1 MTLTTKTTTRL
12 AQMAVVLVTM
22 TARLASASSGL
33 LGGNSPPGKNTLE
46 GSSHQGGA
54 SVPTASAVP
63 AVPAAVNPFVDAF
76 GRMAGVWEDGP
87 TAGGGDGA
95 APVHALNNA
104 STAGGD
110 GGRPAT
116 A

>member
-1 MTLTTKTTTRL
+1 
-12 AQMAVVLVTM
+12 
-22 TARLASASSGL
+22 
-33 LGGNSPPGKNTLE
+33 
-46 GSSHQGGA
+46 
-54 SVPTASAVP
+54 
-63 AVPAAVNPFVDAF
+63 VDAF